1 MKKETLIP
9 TETVNPRTKKLDV
22 SSPRQI
28 ARLINAEDFNAARA
42 VQKAGPAI
50 AKAVDLAAK
59 TFLAGHKIIF
69 IGAGTSGRLVSWL
82 FYDRAVKGG
91 AQFCFQSAAHQLEK
105 QDGRVTAVLARA
117 APSSPMRRRNMT
129 RPTMRVGACSRS

>member
-1 MKKETLIP
+1 MKKENLIP

-28 ARLINAEDFNAARA
+28 VRMINAEDFNAARA

-69 IGAGTSGRLVSWL
+69 IGHTIL
-82 FYDRAVKGG
+82 F
-91 AQFCFQSAAHQLEK
+91 HHL
-105 QDGRVTAVLARA
+105 
-117 APSSPMRRRNMT
+117 SSTILKINHLIQM
-129 RPTMRVGACSRS
+129 SRH